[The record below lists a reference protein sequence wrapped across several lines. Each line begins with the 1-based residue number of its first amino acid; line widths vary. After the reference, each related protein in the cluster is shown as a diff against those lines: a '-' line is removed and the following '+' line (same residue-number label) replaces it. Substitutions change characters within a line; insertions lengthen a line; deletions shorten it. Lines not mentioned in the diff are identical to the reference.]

1 MAASHYGLWYEGKP
15 TNIGRDT
22 AADQWG
28 ELMMRTYQKITGK
41 TRQES
46 TGEEF
51 WGNRRQQRSN
61 MTMAASH
68 RGFWYEGKLTNI
80 GHVTAAD

>member
-1 MAASHYGLWYEGKP
+1 MP
-15 TNIGRDT
+15 MNIGRDR

-28 ELMMRTYQKITGK
+28 DHMMHTYQKNSRK
-41 TRQES
+41 TMQEN

-51 WGNRRQQRSN
+51 WGNRRHQRSN

-68 RGFWYEGKLTNI
+68 CDLWYEGKLTNI
-80 GHVTAAD
+80 GRDTAVNQWGSI